1 MYSRELIPFQAE
13 FPYHEYDFGLE
24 NKFGFRGYIYDVDSN
39 GKSAMLR
46 VSTAPKEWSI
56 HCQYIIKKIHA
67 GDENKDN
74 NQLRGIMLIYQQT
87 QN

>member
-13 FPYHEYDFGLE
+13 FPYHEYEFGLE

-46 VSTAPKEWSI
+46 VSTAPKEWS
-56 HCQYIIKKIHA
+56 
-67 GDENKDN
+67 
-74 NQLRGIMLIYQQT
+74 T
-87 QN
+87 FV